1 MSNSRPV
8 QRIEA
13 DRDWLLMVVSFG
25 VSVVG
30 TRLYLEAAGYPQIG
44 NGTLHIAHVLWG
56 GLLLFI
62 AVAVFLTFANRWSY
76 AASALLGGAGVGLF
90 IDEVGK
96 FITQNNDYFFPF
108 AAPIIYAFFLLM
120 MFLYL
125 QLRRLRPH
133 SVRSDLYWV
142 LDQLKDIVDMDF
154 DLNERARVEEVLE
167 GVVTQPQ
174 SAEQKQVAEALLALV
189 RSVPAIEPPHP
200 SFIQRSATSLRMLEQ
215 RFVSRNVLKGGLITA
230 FIVSS
235 FGGLAVIVLLIS
247 MAGDAQVRDQFIGT
261 VLSESYVESPA
272 SLQWLLIQSV
282 LTAMMGVLYMV
293 AGLLLLTRWDTIGI
307 RTGRFGLMLELTVV
321 NVLAFYFSQFAMIFS
336 TLIALGVLLAVERYR
351 TRFLSVRAQAVS

>member
-8 QRIEA
+8 QRIQA

-30 TRLYLEAAGYPQIG
+30 TRLYLEATGYPQIG

-56 GLLLFI
+56 GLLLFL
-62 AVAVFLTFANRWSY
+62 ALAVFLTFANRWSY
-76 AASALLGGAGVGLF
+76 SASAILGGAGVGLF

-154 DLNERARVEEVLE
+154 DLNERARVESVLSR
-167 GVVTQPQ
+167 VVTEPQ
-174 SAEQKQVAEALLALV
+174 STEQRQVAEALLALV
-189 RSVPAIEPPHP
+189 QAVPAIEPPHP
-200 SFIQRSATSLRMLEQ
+200 TLIQRCAAALRTFEE
-215 RFVSRNVLKGGLITA
+215 RYISRTILKSGLVTA

-247 MAGDAQVRDQFIGT
+247 IAGDNQVRDQFIGT
-261 VLSESYVESPA
+261 LLSDSFVGSPA
-272 SLQWLLIQSV
+272 SLQWLLVQTV
-282 LTAMMGVLYMV
+282 LTAMMGVLYLV
-293 AGLLLLTRWDTIGI
+293 AGLLLLARWDTIGI

-321 NVLAFYFSQFAMIFS
+321 NVLAFYFSQFAMILS
-336 TLIALGVLLAVERYR
+336 TLVALGVLLAVERYR
-351 TRFLSVRAQAVS
+351 TRFLSVRAQAAS